1 MISWRSEFKCPKEKT
16 VSLRLLLSA
25 SHILHVLQQRGLI
38 SKKCVSILW
47 PACQQSRH
55 VGHLKMCGTW
65 LDSISMTSLSIL
77 NSVSFDLM
85 FFMFPWSFHL
95 SFCPPTP
102 HPSPPPHSPCSR
114 YGFCLFREPNS
125 KSPADGA
132 YWMDPNGYAMP
143 YICPTCQ
150 NLEQRELCQLQMQPQ
165 YAVQCPPQPSQ
176 PPQRRSLQRSA
187 PHFETL
193 IT

>member
-77 NSVSFDLM
+77 NSVFLLIWCS
-85 FFMFPWSFHL
+85 SCFHDH
-95 SFCPPTP
+95 FIFHFVPPHPTP
-102 HPSPPPHSPCSR
+102 LHPHILRVVVTGFAFSVSPTPSPLQMGRTGWTQTATQCLTSALPARTSNSESSANSRCSR
-114 YGFCLFREPNS
+114 NTQSSALLNHHNRHRG
-125 KSPADGA
+125 
-132 YWMDPNGYAMP
+132 
-143 YICPTCQ
+143 
-150 NLEQRELCQLQMQPQ
+150 
-165 YAVQCPPQPSQ
+165 V
-176 PPQRRSLQRSA
+176 RSNA
-187 PHFETL
+187 PHLTL
-193 IT
+193 RL